1 MQAPPRSLSRDE
13 VVFSLLTTDR
23 SSNPQRGAQRGR
35 ASPGASA
42 HLKKELARAEQRPAA
57 KTLRLQGARLHRFT
71 NVAGADSTLLPRSA
85 VDERA
90 HGRAYMG
97 QKQLEMIMAM
107 RPHSLPPAPPRTG
120 GSQVAVRWWVV
131 CDDDSFVFVDL
142 YISLLAS
149 LNDSEPLLVGG
160 GQGQIS
166 FCSHVVPGGLRTAC
180 SDRLE
185 SEGGTALLLRH
196 ALPAASAA
204 AKAGAVQVG
213 LLPRRG
219 DQERAFE
226 RAFQERHGTRPVFQF
241 HSGGITFALTDA
253 AVRLMQ
259 RSIRAGRC
267 PDAPFT
273 DAAAGACALAS
284 GVRQLLLPGTWLQN
298 NPKRP
303 FGAWPIGERLISY
316 HRLPPHV
323 AMCWARHAQSGG
335 ADAHTECEPCDDP
348 VRDGLS

>member
-1 MQAPPRSLSRDE
+1 MS
-13 VVFSLLTTDR
+13 
-23 SSNPQRGAQRGR
+23 
-35 ASPGASA
+35 
-42 HLKKELARAEQRPAA
+42 QRPSEL
-57 KTLRLQGARLHRFT
+57 TFLLRLTAHR
-71 NVAGADSTLLPRSA
+71 
-85 VDERA
+85 
-90 HGRAYMG
+90 
-97 QKQLEMIMAM
+97 
-107 RPHSLPPAPPRTG
+107 
-120 GSQVAVRWWVV
+120 
-131 CDDDSFVFVDL
+131 
-142 YISLLAS
+142 
-149 LNDSEPLLVGG
+149 NDSEPLLVGG

-166 FCSHVVPGGLRTAC
+166 LCSHVVPGGLRTAC

-213 LLPRRG
+213 LPQRG

-226 RAFQERHGTRPVFQF
+226 RAFQERHGTRPGECRRPARPLPPMAHTVSERPSLPHPPPPIPAAHPCRLSLCRPSLPPIDASRLGPIAVFQF
-241 HSGGITFALTDA
+241 HSGGTTFALTDA

-323 AMCWARHAQSGG
+323 ATCWARHAQSGG
-335 ADAHTECEPCDDP
+335 ADADTECEPCDDP